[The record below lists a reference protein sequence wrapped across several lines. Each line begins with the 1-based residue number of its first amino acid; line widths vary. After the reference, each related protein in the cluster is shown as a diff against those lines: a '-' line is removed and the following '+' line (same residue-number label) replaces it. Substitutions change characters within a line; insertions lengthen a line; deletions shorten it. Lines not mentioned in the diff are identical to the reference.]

1 MTPEEENAREWA
13 RKAASILEES
23 GMEYMVMVYPND
35 ESVLTKA
42 KATAEQMITSAD
54 KIVREIARATGAD
67 RATVLKAMMLK
78 DLQPKQHM
86 DFKRGFRW
94 KK

>member
-1 MTPEEENAREWA
+1 MTPEEEQAREWA

-54 KIVREIARATGAD
+54 KIIREIARATGTERTD
-67 RATVLKAMMLK
+67 VLRAMLLKEPRVEHK
-78 DLQPKQHM
+78 T
-86 DFKRGFRW
+86 FKKGFEW
-94 KK
+94 K

>member
-54 KIVREIARATGAD
+54 KIIREIARATGTERTD
-67 RATVLKAMMLK
+67 VLRAMLLKEPRVEHK
-78 DLQPKQHM
+78 T
-86 DFKRGFRW
+86 FKKGFEW
-94 KK
+94 K

>member
-1 MTPEEENAREWA
+1 MTPEEEQAREWA

-54 KIVREIARATGAD
+54 KIVREIARATGTERAD
-67 RATVLKAMMLK
+67 VLRAMLLKEPRVEHK
-78 DLQPKQHM
+78 T
-86 DFKRGFRW
+86 FKKGFEW
-94 KK
+94 K

>member
-1 MTPEEENAREWA
+1 MTPEEEQAREWA
-13 RKAASILEES
+13 REAASILEES

-54 KIVREIARATGAD
+54 KIIREIARATGTERTD
-67 RATVLKAMMLK
+67 VLRAMLLKEPRVEHK
-78 DLQPKQHM
+78 T
-86 DFKRGFRW
+86 FKKGFEW
-94 KK
+94 K

>member
-1 MTPEEENAREWA
+1 MTPEEERAREWA
-13 RKAASILEES
+13 RKAASIIEES

-54 KIVREIARATGAD
+54 KIVREIARATGIERAD
-67 RATVLKAMMLK
+67 VLRAMLLKEPRVEHK
-78 DLQPKQHM
+78 T
-86 DFKRGFRW
+86 FKKGFEW
-94 KK
+94 K

>member
-1 MTPEEENAREWA
+1 MTEEEERAREWA
-13 RKAASILEES
+13 RKASDILEES
-23 GMEYMVMVYPND
+23 GMEFMVMVYPND

-54 KIVREIARATGAD
+54 KITREIARATGTD
-67 RATVLKAMMLK
+67 RVTVLRAMMLK
-78 DLQPKQHM
+78 DPQPQQHM

>member
-54 KIVREIARATGAD
+54 KIVREIARATGTERTD
-67 RATVLKAMMLK
+67 VLRAMLLKEPRVEHK
-78 DLQPKQHM
+78 T
-86 DFKRGFRW
+86 FKKGFEW
-94 KK
+94 K

>member
-1 MTPEEENAREWA
+1 MTPEEEQAREWA

-23 GMEYMVMVYPND
+23 GMEYIVMVYPND

-54 KIVREIARATGAD
+54 KIVREIARATGTERTD
-67 RATVLKAMMLK
+67 VLRAMLLKEPRVEHK
-78 DLQPKQHM
+78 T
-86 DFKRGFRW
+86 FKKGFEW
-94 KK
+94 K

>member
-1 MTPEEENAREWA
+1 MTPEEEHAREWA

-54 KIVREIARATGAD
+54 KIVREIARATGTERTD
-67 RATVLKAMMLK
+67 VLRAMLLKEPRVEHK
-78 DLQPKQHM
+78 T
-86 DFKRGFRW
+86 FKKGFEW
-94 KK
+94 K

>member
-54 KIVREIARATGAD
+54 KIIREIARATGTERAD
-67 RATVLKAMMLK
+67 VLRAMLLKEPRAEHK
-78 DLQPKQHM
+78 T
-86 DFKRGFRW
+86 FKKGFEW
-94 KK
+94 K

>member
-1 MTPEEENAREWA
+1 MTPEEEQAREWA

-54 KIVREIARATGAD
+54 KIVREIARATGTERTD
-67 RATVLKAMMLK
+67 VLRAMLLKEPRVEHK
-78 DLQPKQHM
+78 T
-86 DFKRGFRW
+86 FKKGFEW
-94 KK
+94 K